1 MEEIQDYTGKD
12 PYHCCQLLIYLM
24 PLVSLF
30 LYFLKASENQRLPD
44 VFRGYRKRP
53 AGEMVRMVIYG
64 PDSEVYLEPCQ
75 TSLMECFYEN
85 SKGLNAH

>member
-12 PYHCCQLLIYLM
+12 PYHRFQLLIYFM

-30 LYFLKASENQRLPD
+30 LYSLKASENQRLPD